1 MEIGVVG
8 KPNVG
13 KSTFFNASTMGHAEV
28 ASYPFTTVDAN
39 KAICYVR
46 TECVCQEFKVRCS
59 PKNSICLDG
68 NRFIPVEMI
77 DVAGLVPQAHE
88 GRGLGN
94 KFLDE
99 LRQAEVL
106 IHVVDASGSTDEEGN
121 IVKLGSHDP
130 SEDIQFL
137 ENEIEL
143 WFMDIFKRNWN
154 KITRKVETEKMDFAK
169 YFESIFVGVGI
180 SEGTVLKA
188 LREAEVDPKR
198 PSDWSDDELLMF
210 SRSLRKASKKI
221 IIAANKT
228 DIKIAEKNI
237 KKMEKDFP
245 DQSIIAISSMAELVL
260 KKLTKKGAIKYIP
273 GDPSFEVQDAQEIS
287 EKEQKALEMI
297 KNEVLERYD
306 TTGVQRCIDSAI
318 FDILE
323 KIVVY
328 PVEDEGKLSDKDGN
342 ILPDAYIMDK
352 GSTPLDLAYKVH
364 TDIGDNFIGAI
375 DVRTRRKVAKDHE
388 LKNLDVIKILT
399 R

>member
-13 KSTFFNASTMGHAEV
+13 KSTFFNASTQGHAEV

-39 KAICYVR
+39 KAMGYVR
-46 TECVCQEFKVRCS
+46 TTCVCQEFGVKCR
-59 PKNSICLDG
+59 PKNSLCIEG
-68 NRFIPVEMI
+68 YRFIPVEMI
-77 DVAGLVPQAHE
+77 DVAGLVPKAHE

-106 IHVVDASGSTDEEGN
+106 IHVVDASGGTDEEGN
-121 IVKLGSHDP
+121 IVKMGSHDP
-130 SEDIQFL
+130 SEDIRFL

-143 WFMDIFKRNWN
+143 WFMDIFKRSWN

-169 YFESIFVGVGI
+169 YFQKMFVGIGI

-188 LREAEVDPKR
+188 LREAVVDPKN
-198 PSDWSDDELLMF
+198 PSKWSDEELLAF
-210 SRSLRKASKKI
+210 SKSLRRASKRI

-237 KKMEKDFP
+237 KKLKEDFP
-245 DQSIIAISSMAELVL
+245 DLTIIPASSMAEFVL
-260 KKLTKKGAIKYIP
+260 KRLTNEGAIKYIP
-273 GDPSFEVQDAQEIS
+273 GDPSFDILDQQKIS
-287 EKEQKALEMI
+287 EKEHKALEMI
-297 KNEVLERYD
+297 KNLVFDSYGD
-306 TTGVQRCIDSAI
+306 TGVQRCIDSAI
-318 FDILE
+318 FKVLE

-352 GSTPLDLAYKVH
+352 GTTSRDLAYKIH
-364 TDIGDNFIGAI
+364 TEIGDNFIGAI
-375 DVRTRRKVAKDHE
+375 DVRTRRKVGKDHE
-388 LKNLDVIKILT
+388 LNNLDVIKILT